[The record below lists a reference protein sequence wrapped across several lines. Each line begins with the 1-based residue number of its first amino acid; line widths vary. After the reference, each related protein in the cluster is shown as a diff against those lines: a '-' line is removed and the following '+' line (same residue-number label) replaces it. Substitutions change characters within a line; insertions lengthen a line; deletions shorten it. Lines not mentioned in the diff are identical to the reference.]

1 MELGRLWYFASYALR
16 NALAIGVSMSAGM
29 IGEMNR
35 YPAAA
40 SPAIFT
46 RSVLLVASPP
56 MMGTAHFISCI
67 WRSSRPASG

>member
-40 SPAIFT
+40 SPADLHEI
-46 RSVLLVASPP
+46 RVVGGVAADD
-56 MMGTAHFISCI
+56 GHGHFISCI